1 MKDLIENIVK
11 ALVDIPEEVKISEI
25 AGEQAVIF
33 EIKVADSDIGKV
45 IGKQG
50 KTANALRTIIKA
62 AASKIGKNAS
72 IQINSKPKGIVTV

>member
-1 MKDLIENIVK
+1 MKELIENIVK
-11 ALVDIPEEVKISEI
+11 ALVDIPEEVRVQEI

-50 KTANALRTIIKA
+50 KTANALRTIVKA
-62 AASKIGKNAS
+62 ASSKIGKNAS
-72 IQINSKPKGIVTV
+72 IQINSKPKGTI